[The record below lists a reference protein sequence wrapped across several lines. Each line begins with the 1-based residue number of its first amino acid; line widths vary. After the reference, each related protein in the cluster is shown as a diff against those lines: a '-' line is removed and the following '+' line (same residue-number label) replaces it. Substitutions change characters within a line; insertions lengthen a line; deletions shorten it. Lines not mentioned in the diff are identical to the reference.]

1 MKIFELSN
9 ETWGVSNSA
18 RVYLAKD
25 AQSVHPGGN
34 NTVLQLLGLLFI
46 FIIVLVGA
54 WYVSKFIGNKTMQGF
69 GNKNINIIE
78 TFNMGNNKA
87 IQIVRIA
94 NKYMAIGIGKEEINV
109 LTELDEQDIILKS
122 GDDSSISFKDILNS
136 AKGVLGKN
144 RQNIK
149 GSKNEEN
156 SKQGNDNKEYIN

>member
-25 AQSVHPGGN
+25 ANSLHPDDN
-34 NTVLQLLGLLFI
+34 NVLQLLGLLFV
-46 FIIVLVGA
+46 FVLVLLAA
-54 WYVSKFIGNKTMQGF
+54 WYVSKFIGNKTMSGF

-94 NKYMAIGIGKEEINV
+94 NKYMAIGIGKDEINV
-109 LTELDEQDIILKS
+109 LTELNEEDVVIREGNQS
-122 GDDSSISFKDILNS
+122 GQSFKDLLNS
-136 AKGVLGKN
+136 NMLGKN
-144 RQNIK
+144 ILGSAKNVLCKSKNITK

-156 SKQGNDNKEYIN
+156 SN

>member
-1 MKIFELSN
+1 MRIFELSN

-25 AQSVHPGGN
+25 AQIAHSSDNH
-34 NTVLQLLGLLFI
+34 VLQLLGLLFV
-46 FIIVLVGA
+46 FVLVLIAA
-54 WYVSKFIGNKTMQGF
+54 WYVSRFIGNKTMQGF

-87 IQIVRIA
+87 IQIIRVA

-109 LTELDEQDIILKS
+109 LTELNEEDIILKS
-122 GDDSSISFKDILNS
+122 GDESNMSFKDILNN
-136 AKGVLGKN
+136 AKGVLSKSKLN
-144 RQNIK
+144 LK

-156 SKQGNDNKEYIN
+156 SR